1 MLQKIFFQETIAQ
14 ERVECHDRIDRRAIR
29 ERIAID
35 RHSAARSALL
45 RQEMINLFEQSLKGM
60 EERHRLDIDNRYG
73 QSKNKTISSRLM
85 CGGVLVSLCS
95 SGSDGRVTGINLNAL
110 CPSSLKF

>member
-1 MLQKIFFQETIAQ
+1 MLVAAKAVKKAWWHIQKVKNYASKIFFQETIAQ

-73 QSKNKTISSRLM
+73 QSKTNQFHPVW
-85 CGGVLVSLCS
+85 CVVVS
-95 SGSDGRVTGINLNAL
+95 
-110 CPSSLKF
+110 